1 MHRLDYDLIKSMK
14 NIYIIGLLCACSTWT
29 MADTAVNEQ
38 VGTAQQLA
46 RANEVRAISRPEIMG
61 LWGMEIANNKKCVEY
76 YNFRGMSEVVIKS
89 NQEWSYGLY
98 GYLPSED
105 HKEHLPVLAL
115 QIKYDNNQMDCSG
128 QTVDQTGEV
137 SQYFVKW
144 ENDHTI
150 NFCANEKGDKCFAT
164 LRRVLP

>member
-1 MHRLDYDLIKSMK
+1 MKSMK
-14 NIYIIGLLCACSTWT
+14 NIYSIGLLCACSTWT
-29 MADTAVNEQ
+29 MADTVVNEKA
-38 VGTAQQLA
+38 VTAQQVA
-46 RANEVRAISRPEIMG
+46 KANTIKVVTRPEVMG

-76 YNFRGMSEVVIKS
+76 YNFRGMNEVVIKS

-98 GYLPSED
+98 DYQPSED
-105 HKEHLPVLAL
+105 HKERLPALVL
-115 QIKYDNNQMDCSG
+115 QIKYDNNKIDCSG
-128 QTVDQTGEV
+128 QIVDQTGEV
-137 SQYFVKW
+137 SQYFIKW